1 MSVNKWIK
9 AKHEAELKA
18 KEVEHRKVT
27 RQLEELANKLQ
38 EIETA
43 NETANKE
50 IVELQKRLKETADK
64 AKLQMQVSADA
75 TAKEI
80 QKKDAVIQ
88 DLQSKLET
96 AKQENKKLV
105 TDTKTKLQKVQTEA
119 EQKAKK
125 LEADWNAKYN
135 ANIETLV
142 TEIDKNNIPT
152 SKAFREKW
160 IKRGKEL

>member
-1 MSVNKWIK
+1 
-9 AKHEAELKA
+9 
-18 KEVEHRKVT
+18 
-27 RQLEELANKLQ
+27 
-38 EIETA
+38 
-43 NETANKE
+43 
-50 IVELQKRLKETADK
+50 
-64 AKLQMQVSADA
+64 MQVSADA